1 MRMRGFIRAI
11 PPMRTNA
18 GHITML
24 TAITGRMETRRA
36 TVCHDIDR
44 LQERHGRPG
53 PAAIGKVEAGRETA
67 NTPPPKHASAS

>member
-1 MRMRGFIRAI
+1 
-11 PPMRTNA
+11 
-18 GHITML
+18 ML